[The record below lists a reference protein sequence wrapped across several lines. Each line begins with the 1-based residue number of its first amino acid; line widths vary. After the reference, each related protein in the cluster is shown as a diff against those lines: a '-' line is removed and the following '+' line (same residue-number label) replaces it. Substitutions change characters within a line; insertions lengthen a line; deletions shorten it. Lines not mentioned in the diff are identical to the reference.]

1 MYFLYAVIAL
11 IIVITAFILFAKIK
25 IIFEYKKYPGE
36 KLYTDIRVSYGFIK
50 LDKLVSKSISKAS
63 EKKSDSS
70 KNKDMTLI
78 KKIKSY
84 TQTFRI
90 LKTVYSKNRW
100 FIRKRL
106 LIDPLKFHLKFGFGD
121 AAATGIMTGAIN
133 TMLYWM
139 LSFLD
144 RIGTVK
150 NHYFEVVPVFE
161 SRGFASEARG
171 SITLRMINILTIA
184 VRLYLTYKK
193 TIKTNK

>member
-1 MYFLYAVIAL
+1 MYLLYAVIAL
-11 IIVITAFILFAKIK
+11 VIVITAFILFAKIK

-36 KLYTDIRVSYGFIK
+36 KLYTDISVSYGFIK

-63 EKKSDSS
+63 EKKTAKES
-70 KNKDMTLI
+70 DMTFI
-78 KKIKSY
+78 KKVKSY
-84 TQTFRI
+84 AETFRI

-106 LIDPLKFHLKFGFGD
+106 SIDPLKFHLKFGFGD
-121 AAATGIMTGAIN
+121 AAVTGIATGAIN
-133 TMLYWM
+133 TMLYSL
-139 LSFLD
+139 LSLLD
-144 RIGTVK
+144 RIGTVR

-161 SRGFASEARG
+161 SRGFACETRG
-171 SITLRMINILTIA
+171 SISLRMINILTIA